1 MSPTCSQGTRSIYK
15 NLFCLYIPATKKNKH
30 KMKKITIIFK
40 LILKYS
46 AIKGENNLYTKIE
59 RYTMVWSLKCDVM
72 YVLVFKS

>member
-1 MSPTCSQGTRSIYK
+1 
-15 NLFCLYIPATKKNKH
+15 
-30 KMKKITIIFK
+30 MKKITIIFK

-59 RYTMVWSLKCDVM
+59 RYTMVWSLTCDVM